1 MSRRRYT
8 WQMTV
13 FPFLGEKNPE
23 EAVGRKQA
31 AGIQSKP
38 VTKNGRKNHVEFIK
52 IYKSRNK

>member
-1 MSRRRYT
+1 
-8 WQMTV
+8 MTV

-31 AGIQSKP
+31 AGSQSKP